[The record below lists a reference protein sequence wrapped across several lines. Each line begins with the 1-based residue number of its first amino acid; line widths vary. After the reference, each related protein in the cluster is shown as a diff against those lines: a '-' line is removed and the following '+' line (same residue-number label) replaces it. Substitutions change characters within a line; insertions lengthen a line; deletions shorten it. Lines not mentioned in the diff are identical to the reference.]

1 MIIDKLY
8 KESIEKSPICVG
20 LDTKLE
26 YLPEFLSESDMSLT
40 EKIFTFNKMIVD
52 NTIDLVACFKVQIAF
67 YEALGIEG
75 LKAYSKT
82 VKYIRE
88 KDKIVIGDIKRGD
101 ISSTAKAYAD
111 AHFSGDFE
119 VDIITVNPYMG
130 YDSISTY
137 EDYMKN
143 DDKALFMLIHT
154 SNKSSKDFQ
163 ELEVEGEKLYMKVA
177 EKCKEWGKNSIGE
190 SGFNRIGGVVGLT
203 YPEEFLE
210 IKQKTPNTFFL
221 IPGYGAQGG
230 KGEDIKEIFKDGIC
244 GVINSSR
251 GIITAHKGKSEDESF
266 VNHIR
271 DAVLHMKEDLTIG

>member
-8 KESIEKSPICVG
+8 KECIEKSPICLG
-20 LDTKLE
+20 LDTKIE
-26 YLPEFLSESDMSLT
+26 YLPKFLKENDMSIS
-40 EKIFTFNKMIVD
+40 EKIFTFNKMIID
-52 NTIDLVACFKVQIAF
+52 NTTHLVACFKVQIAF
-67 YEALGIEG
+67 YEALGLEG

-88 KDKIVIGDIKRGD
+88 KGKIVIGDIKRGD
-101 ISSTAKAYAD
+101 ISSTAKAYAH

-130 YDSISTY
+130 YDSISPY
-137 EDYMKN
+137 EEYMKN
-143 DDKALFMLIHT
+143 NDKALFMLIHT

-163 ELEVEGEKLYMKVA
+163 ELEVSGEKLYMKVA
-177 EKCKEWGKNSIGE
+177 EKCNTWGKDSIGE

-210 IKQKTPNTFFL
+210 IKKKCPNTFFL

-230 KGEDIKEIFKDGIC
+230 KGEDIKEIFTGGIC

-251 GIITAHKGKSEDESF
+251 GIITAHKGKSEDENF
-266 VNHIR
+266 INYIK
-271 DAVLHMKEDLTIG
+271 DAVLSMKDDLIG

>member
-8 KESIEKSPICVG
+8 EECNKKSPICVG
-20 LDTKLE
+20 LDTKIE
-26 YLPEFLSESDMSLT
+26 YLPKFLREEDTSVS
-40 EKIFTFNKMIVD
+40 EKIFTFNKMIID
-52 NTIDLVACFKVQIAF
+52 NTSDLVACFKVQIAF

-88 KDKIVIGDIKRGD
+88 KGKIVIGDIKRGD

-130 YDSISTY
+130 VDSISLY

-163 ELEVEGEKLYMKVA
+163 ELEVSGEKLYMKVA
-177 EKCKEWGKNSIGE
+177 EKCKTWGENSIGE

-203 YPEEFLE
+203 FPEEFLE
-210 IKQKTPNTFFL
+210 IKKECPNTFFL

-230 KGEDIKEIFKDGIC
+230 KGKDIKEIFKGGVC

-251 GIITAHKGKSEDESF
+251 GIITAHKGKSEDEDF
-266 VNHIR
+266 VKYTR
-271 DAVLHMKEDLTIG
+271 EAVISMKDDLIG

>member
-8 KESIEKSPICVG
+8 KECIEKSPICVG
-20 LDTKLE
+20 LDTKIE
-26 YLPEFLSESDMSLT
+26 YLPEYLIKSGMSIE
-40 EKIFTFNKMIVD
+40 EKIFTFNKMIID

-88 KDKIVIGDIKRGD
+88 KGKIVIGDIKRGD
-101 ISSTAKAYAD
+101 ISSTAEAYAD

-130 YDSISTY
+130 YDSISPY
-137 EDYMKN
+137 EKYMEN

-163 ELEVEGEKLYMKVA
+163 ELKVDGEKLYMKVA
-177 EKCKEWGKNSIGE
+177 EKCSKWGEDSIGE
-190 SGFNRIGGVVGLT
+190 SGFNKIGGVVGLT
-203 YPEEFLE
+203 FPEEFLE
-210 IKQKTPNTFFL
+210 IKKKTPNTFFL

-230 KGEDIKEIFKDGIC
+230 KGESIKEIFKDGIC

-251 GIITAHKGKSEDESF
+251 GIITAHKGKSEDENF
-266 VNHIR
+266 VKYTR
-271 DAVLHMKEDLTIG
+271 ESVLSMKEDLIVG